1 MRFDRQRKTAATL
14 SNERSSF
21 SASNPFL
28 SRSPEELDYR
38 RLLCWENRHFLHPHG
53 RCFRSSSNLYQADK
67 AVFDSYLKL
76 RSR

>member
-1 MRFDRQRKTAATL
+1 MRSDRLRKTAATL

-28 SRSPEELDYR
+28 SRSPEELDCK
-38 RLLCWENRHFLHPHG
+38 RLLCWENRHCLHPQG
-53 RCFRSSSNLYQADK
+53 RCFRSSSSLYQADK